1 LNIPDDRPA
10 TVTLALEVFCAGD
23 KDRAA
28 DILTWAASPLRTPPA
43 RAQKALVLLGP
54 PAAGKTLFAQALAAA
69 YGSPYTSRHFHEF
82 GRTPGD
88 VIPERG
94 LLVLD
99 DFRGLFTPRQAAT
112 LEVLV
117 EDESYER
124 HGKNQDPEIRLPP
137 DSILILGQ
145 GRPRGRRPKA
155 AVPMQDMV
163 DRGVLSVLQ
172 MPYRVR
178 ITERLDSLY
187 ARLLF
192 DAVAA
197 EIQRPQNLQ
206 AYLHAEPWK
215 DA

>member
-1 LNIPDDRPA
+1 LNIPNDRPA
-10 TVTLALEVFCAGD
+10 TITLVEEVFCAGD
-23 KDRAA
+23 KARVAE
-28 DILTWAASPLRTPPA
+28 ILTWAAAPLRTPPG
-43 RAQKALVLLGP
+43 RAQKALVILGP

-69 YGSPYTSRHFHEF
+69 YRRPYASRHFHEF
-82 GRTPGD
+82 GRTPGE

-124 HGKNQDPEIRLPP
+124 HGKNQDPETRLPP

-155 AVPMQDMV
+155 AVSMQDMV
-163 DRGVLSVLQ
+163 DARRIDVLQ

-187 ARLLF
+187 VRLLF

-206 AYLHAEPWK
+206 AYLRAEPW
-215 DA
+215 